1 LNAYRL
7 NCSLSLCLR
16 PVILKRDIVLLGD
29 LERCSLAK
37 QPSVAFVAIED
48 EEVVAMQA
56 EVEEE
61 MAVAVSALVALV
73 VTGNLHP

>member
-1 LNAYRL
+1 
-7 NCSLSLCLR
+7 
-16 PVILKRDIVLLGD
+16 
-29 LERCSLAK
+29 LAK